1 MWWLEAIGWAGS
13 VLVVWSLMQARVL
26 RLRWMNLAGA
36 LLATGYNLVIEVWP
50 IVAMNAA
57 ISVIDIYWLIRL
69 HREAHDEDVYDVLE
83 VDPGDAYLGHVL
95 RSHAEDIRAFH
106 PAALEAPAPSQGETA
121 DATRW
126 CFLVLKGDE
135 TVGVVIA
142 RAEADGVAAI
152 ELDWVRPSY
161 RDFTPG
167 EFVHRSGL
175 FRERGVRQVVWDNPQ
190 ASSEPYLRQMG
201 FTQSGVGHWVRT
213 A

>member
-50 IVAMNAA
+50 IVAMNGA
-57 ISVIDIYWLIRL
+57 IAIIDIYWLIRL
-69 HREAHDEDVYDVLE
+69 YREAHDEQIYE
-83 VDPGDAYLGHVL
+83 VIEVAPEDAYLGHVL
-95 RSHAEDIRAFH
+95 RTHAEDISEFH
-106 PAALEAPAPSQGETA
+106 PDVLTA
-121 DATRW
+121 DDGEGGPHARPW

-142 RAEADGVAAI
+142 RAQGEATVAI

-175 FRERGVRQVVWDNPQ
+175 FRERGVSQVVWDNPP